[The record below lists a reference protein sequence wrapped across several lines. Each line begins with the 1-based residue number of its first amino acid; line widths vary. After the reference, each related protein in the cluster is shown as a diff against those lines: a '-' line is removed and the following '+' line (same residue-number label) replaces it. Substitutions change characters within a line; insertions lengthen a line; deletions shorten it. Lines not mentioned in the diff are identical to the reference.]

1 MLRWTHPESS
11 DWLLA
16 PPLFVPESAAQ
27 FPDSAAGVVVVLS
40 VAVATGDSALL
51 LLDAETMALRAN
63 LSLPVKLADTGLHN
77 HYSEFPT
84 ST

>member
-1 MLRWTHPESS
+1 MLRWTHPDSS

-27 FPDSAAGVVVVLS
+27 FPGSAAGVVVVLS

-51 LLDAETMALRAN
+51 LLDLQLASPGWETAHRRQ
-63 LSLPVKLADTGLHN
+63 PR
-77 HYSEFPT
+77 
-84 ST
+84 